1 MQLSRRG
8 VLILGAAGAALAGGL
23 PTGSARAAE
32 AETAD
37 GTDAST
43 RTERLYLSGEDA
55 DNPVDWDFLC
65 TSGRR
70 SGSWGSIPVPSNWEF
85 QGYGTY
91 NYGWNLRP
99 EEKGRYRHTF
109 TPPAH
114 WRDRRVFLVFEGSMT
129 ETEAWINGESA
140 GPVHRGGFY
149 RFRHEVTGKLRPGQD
164 NLLEVTVSKESTDD
178 SVNRAERLGDY
189 WNFGGIYRPVHL
201 EAFPLQHIERI
212 AVDARADG
220 TLRIDAHLSGTGSA
234 DRLVARVTDLSGRPV
249 GAPFTAAVAPGDTT
263 VTLRAAVDSP
273 RQWTAETPH
282 LYRVEVALRAGDR
295 RTVHRVDERFGFRTV
310 EVRPGDGVYVNGVK
324 ILLKG
329 ANRHTIWPTSGRA
342 TSARISRKDILL
354 MREMNMNAVRM
365 SHYPP
370 DTHFLDLADE
380 LGLYVLDELAG
391 WQKSYDEAAGRPL
404 VASMVTRDVNHPSI
418 LFWCNGNEGG
428 WNTALDDDYAR
439 HDPQQRTVLHPWA
452 TFGGINTDHY
462 ETYDSTRRILQERG
476 DVFMPTEFLHGLY
489 DGGAGAGLDDYWKL
503 MGRERLCAGGFLWSL
518 VDEGI
523 VRDDLG
529 GAIDVAGNAAP
540 DGILGPFREKEAS
553 FYTIK
558 DIWSPVQLA
567 EPERFTSGLPDDFD
581 GRIALTNHYAFTNT
595 RTCRFTWRLLNFR
608 TPSQRRDGHTV
619 RAQGTASAPDIEPGA
634 QGVLRLP
641 LPSGRRRAD
650 ALALTV
656 TDADGHEIR
665 RWTWTIASAAD
676 QARRLVRTGP
686 GPAVRG
692 RLADDRLTLASRH
705 TTVTLDA
712 TTGMLAGVT
721 HRGTD
726 FALSRGPLPT
736 TGTAD
741 LTRLTHGSD
750 GNGYTVQAEYS
761 GVLRHVRWHLHPSG
775 WLQLDYRYHL
785 TGEHDLFGVGFD
797 HPESQVTGVTW
808 LGHGPHRVWKNR
820 LRGVATDVWTKQYND
835 TATGADGWV
844 YPEFK
849 GYHAGVRWASLHTTA
864 GRITM
869 ISEDENLYLRLFTPR
884 FGPDPRHT
892 APPFPKGDL
901 SFLDAIPAIGTK
913 FDAPSALGPSGG
925 PTTATGDYGR
935 TLYFSFSQ

>member
-8 VLILGAAGAALAGGL
+8 VLILGVAGAAVAGGL
-23 PTGSARAAE
+23 PAGSARAAG
-32 AETAD
+32 TAD
-37 GTDAST
+37 AAGAST

-55 DNPVDWDFLC
+55 DHPVDWDFLC

-85 QGYGTY
+85 HGYGTY

-114 WRDRRVFLVFEGSMT
+114 WRDRRVFLVFEGAMT

-149 RFRHEVTGKLRPGQD
+149 RFRYEVTGKLRPGQD

-201 EAFPLQHIERI
+201 EALPLQHIERI

-234 DRLVARVTDLSGRPV
+234 DCLTARVTDLSGRPV

-263 VTLRAAVDSP
+263 VTLRTAVDSP

-282 LYRVEVALRAGDR
+282 LYRVEIALLAGDR
-295 RTVHRVDERFGFRTV
+295 RTVHRVEERFGFRTV

-370 DTHFLDLADE
+370 DPHFLDLADE

-391 WQKSYDEAAGRPL
+391 WQKFYDEEAGRPL

-452 TFGGINTDHY
+452 NFGGINTDHY
-462 ETYDSTRRILQERG
+462 ETYDSTRRILQEQG

-489 DGGAGAGLDDYWKL
+489 DGGAGA
-503 MGRERLCAGGFLWSL
+503 S
-518 VDEGI
+518 
-523 VRDDLG
+523 
-529 GAIDVAGNAAP
+529 
-540 DGILGPFREKEAS
+540 
-553 FYTIK
+553 T
-558 DIWSPVQLA
+558 
-567 EPERFTSGLPDDFD
+567 
-581 GRIALTNHYAFTNT
+581 
-595 RTCRFTWRLLNFR
+595 
-608 TPSQRRDGHTV
+608 
-619 RAQGTASAPDIEPGA
+619 
-634 QGVLRLP
+634 
-641 LPSGRRRAD
+641 
-650 ALALTV
+650 
-656 TDADGHEIR
+656 
-665 RWTWTIASAAD
+665 
-676 QARRLVRTGP
+676 
-686 GPAVRG
+686 
-692 RLADDRLTLASRH
+692 
-705 TTVTLDA
+705 
-712 TTGMLAGVT
+712 TTG
-721 HRGTD
+721 
-726 FALSRGPLPT
+726 S
-736 TGTAD
+736 
-741 LTRLTHGSD
+741 
-750 GNGYTVQAEYS
+750 
-761 GVLRHVRWHLHPSG
+761 
-775 WLQLDYRYHL
+775 
-785 TGEHDLFGVGFD
+785 
-797 HPESQVTGVTW
+797 
-808 LGHGPHRVWKNR
+808 
-820 LRGVATDVWTKQYND
+820 
-835 TATGADGWV
+835 
-844 YPEFK
+844 
-849 GYHAGVRWASLHTTA
+849 
-864 GRITM
+864 
-869 ISEDENLYLRLFTPR
+869 
-884 FGPDPRHT
+884 
-892 APPFPKGDL
+892 
-901 SFLDAIPAIGTK
+901 
-913 FDAPSALGPSGG
+913 
-925 PTTATGDYGR
+925 
-935 TLYFSFSQ
+935 

>member
-1 MQLSRRG
+1 MRFSRRG

-23 PTGSARAAE
+23 PTGSAGAAE
-32 AETAD
+32 AGTAD

-55 DNPVDWDFLC
+55 DHPVDWDFLC

-85 QGYGTY
+85 HGYGTY

-99 EEKGRYRHTF
+99 EEKGRYRRTF

-114 WRDRRVFLVFEGSMT
+114 WHDRRVFLVFEGSMT

-149 RFRHEVTGKLRPGQD
+149 RFRHEVTGRLRPGQD

-189 WNFGGIYRPVHL
+189 WNFGGIYRPVHV

-234 DRLVARVTDLSGRPV
+234 DRLVARVTDLSGRPA
-249 GAPFTAAVAPGDTT
+249 GTPFTAAVAPGATA
-263 VTLRAAVDSP
+263 VTLRTTVGSP

-310 EVRPGDGVYVNGVK
+310 EVRPGDGVYVNGVR

-370 DTHFLDLADE
+370 DPHFLDLADE

-391 WQKSYDEAAGRPL
+391 WQKPYDEAAGRPL
-404 VASMVTRDVNHPSI
+404 VAEMVTRDVNHPSI

-439 HDPQQRTVLHPWA
+439 HDPQRRTVLHPWA

-462 ETYDSTRRILQERG
+462 ETYDSTRRILQEQG

-503 MGRERLCAGGFLWSL
+503 MGSERLCAGGFLWSL
-518 VDEGI
+518 IDEGI

-529 GAIDVAGNAAP
+529 GAVDVAGNAAP

-567 EPERFTSGLPDDFD
+567 EPERFASGLPDDFD
-581 GRIALTNHYAFTNT
+581 GRIGLANHYAFTNT
-595 RTCRFTWRLLNFR
+595 RTCRFTWRLLDFR
-608 TPSQRRDGHTV
+608 TPAQRRNGHTV

-641 LPSGRRRAD
+641 LPSGWRRAD
-650 ALALTV
+650 AMALIV
-656 TDADGHEIR
+656 TGADGREIR

-705 TTVTLDA
+705 TMVTLDA

-721 HRGTD
+721 HRGAD
-726 FALSRGPLPT
+726 FVLSRGPLPT

-741 LTRLTHGSD
+741 LTRLTHGPD
-750 GNGYTVQAEYS
+750 GDAYTVEAEYS
-761 GVLRHVRWHLHPSG
+761 GVLRHVRWRLHPSG

-797 HPESQVTGVTW
+797 HPESQVTGMTW

-820 LRGVATDVWTKQYND
+820 LRGVTTDVWTKQYND

-849 GYHAGVRWASLHTTA
+849 GCHANVRWASLHTTA
-864 GRITM
+864 GRLTVVC
-869 ISEDENLYLRLFTPR
+869 EDENLYLRLFTPR

-913 FDAPSALGPSGG
+913 FDAPAALGPSGA

-935 TLYFSFSQ
+935 TLYFSFSR